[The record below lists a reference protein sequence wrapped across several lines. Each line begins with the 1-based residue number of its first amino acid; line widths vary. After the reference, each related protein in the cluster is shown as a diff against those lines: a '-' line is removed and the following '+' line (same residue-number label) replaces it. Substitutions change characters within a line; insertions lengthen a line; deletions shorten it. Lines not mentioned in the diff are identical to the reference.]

1 MERVTGVWQ
10 REWGLTQRRKLEVD
24 AASFMCRSV
33 AKSCPTLCDSM
44 DCSLSGFPVFRS
56 VPEFAHTRVHWV
68 LDAIQPSR
76 PLSPPFSC
84 PQSFPASGSLPMNW
98 LFTLGGQSIGASASM
113 SVLPMCIQGWFPL
126 GLTYLLAAQGT
137 HKSLLQ
143 HHSLKSSVL
152 KDIDFFMTQFSQLYM
167 TTGKTV
173 YLTI

>member
-126 GLTYLLAAQGT
+126 GLTGLILLSKGLSRVFSSTTLQKLQFFGT
-137 HKSLLQ
+137 QPSLWSNTHICTWILE
-143 HHSLKSSVL
+143 KP
-152 KDIDFFMTQFSQLYM
+152 
-167 TTGKTV
+167 
-173 YLTI
+173 